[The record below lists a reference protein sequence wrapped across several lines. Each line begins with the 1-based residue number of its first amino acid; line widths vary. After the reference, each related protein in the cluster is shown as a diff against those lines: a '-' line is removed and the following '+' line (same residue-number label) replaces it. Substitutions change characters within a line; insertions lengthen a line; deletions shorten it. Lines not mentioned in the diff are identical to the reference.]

1 MAFAQDQ
8 THSRLTGRSRLQL
21 LILILLSLLIFGYNL
36 GANSLHNDDEAKH
49 AVVAREAATQGHW
62 LPLTYNGRTY
72 YSKPPLRIWLTALTF
87 KVAGINEW
95 TVRIWS
101 GIFALL
107 TVLALYL
114 LGRRIWNDRLAFL
127 SALILLTSHQYVYN
141 HCARTGETDSLLIL
155 CWTCGLLLL
164 QLAIQQT
171 NRKMLFISAAFIG
184 LCGIV
189 KHLGFIPIVLAV
201 AIGYVVLA
209 GAWRSFPMK
218 TWFVSLGVVL
228 AAALPWHLAMWFLKG
243 QEFINAYF
251 LGEVVEK
258 RMRVKPPSRTWTSPG
273 QYISILTMVRGFFPW
288 SFLLPFAL
296 GDLIGSRRFR
306 RDWLLPTLWLVVA
319 LFVTVLSGRK
329 FTWYVLPA
337 FPAAAILV
345 ARLLDRF
352 LASSSTRFAQVGVLL
367 GGIAAMATLTTAAT
381 HNPFEFIARRQMLNY
396 AFLGNI
402 RTPET
407 SLAIAVAELLAI
419 AGVVALVYYFLGR
432 TRKPEFLQESMRTG
446 LMMMILGLALY
457 TVIVPLQHSRHKT
470 TLHLMAIASQEHL
483 IDGEVLHI
491 ALPQKKTK
499 STRFSYYFGA
509 SDFRRADEEMIDSG
523 ALEGKLVLSD
533 WPTLEQAGIELPEEH
548 LAHSGG
554 MVLLRWPEA

>member
-1 MAFAQDQ
+1 M
-8 THSRLTGRSRLQL
+8 
-21 LILILLSLLIFGYNL
+21 ILVLLSLLIFGYNL

-87 KVAGINEW
+87 KAAGINEW

-107 TVLALYL
+107 TVLGLYL

-127 SALILLTSHQYVYN
+127 SALILLTSHQYIYN

-164 QLAIQQT
+164 QLAVQQV
-171 NRKMLFISAAFIG
+171 NRRMLYMSAAFIG

-189 KHLGFIPIVLAV
+189 KHLGFIPMVLAV
-201 AIGYVVLA
+201 AIGYVALS
-209 GAWRSFPMK
+209 GAWRSFPLK
-218 TWFVSLGVVL
+218 TWLASLGVVL
-228 AAALPWHLAMWFLKG
+228 AVVLPWHLAMWLLRG
-243 QEFINAYF
+243 QDFINAYF

-273 QYISILTMVRGFFPW
+273 QYLSILTMARGFFPW
-288 SFLLPFAL
+288 SLLLPFAL
-296 GDLIGSRRFR
+296 GDLIRSKNFR
-306 RDWLLPTLWLVVA
+306 RDWLLPTLWLAVA

-329 FTWYVLPA
+329 FSWYVLPA

-352 LASSSTRFAQVGVLL
+352 LADSAARLAQVGALL
-367 GGIAAMATLTTAAT
+367 GGLAAFASLTTAAT
-381 HNPFEFIARRQMLNY
+381 HNPFEFIARRQMLNV
-396 AFLGNI
+396 AVLG
-402 RTPET
+402 RLRSPET
-407 SLAIAVAELLAI
+407 SLAMAAAELLAI
-419 AGVVALVYYFLGR
+419 AGVIAFVYYVAGR
-432 TRKPEFLQESMRTG
+432 TRKPEIWRGAMRAG
-446 LMMMILGLALY
+446 LVLLVLGLATY
-457 TVIVPLQHSRHKT
+457 TVIVPLKHSRHKT
-470 TLHLMAIASQEHL
+470 TLQLMAIASQENL
-483 IDGEVLHI
+483 TDGEALFI

-509 SDFRRADEEMIDSG
+509 SDFRRANDEMIKSG
-523 ALEGKLVLSD
+523 ALSGKLVLSD
-533 WPTLEQAGIELPEEH
+533 WPTLEEFGIEMPLEH
-548 LAHSGG
+548 LAQSGG
-554 MVLLRWPEA
+554 MVLLRWPDS